1 MAAPTSPAP
10 TTASSAPAGSVP
22 AITSP
27 APPVYGPPSP
37 YAAPPAYGQPPG
49 AYGQPPGYGQPPYQY
64 GQPYPYGQ
72 PPPGYVQ
79 PPPLR
84 PVETRTRKYWE
95 LSAYGAVALGGVYLA
110 SVLAGSV
117 SYGGFYKGQ
126 WGFFV
131 PLVGPALTLGNVGGQ
146 VCNCA
151 ASQLYAYGIGTVLS
165 LATIGAI
172 VPIILGGVLT
182 KTVPVT
188 SSKVQLAP
196 TLARDA
202 GGIQLVGRF

>member
-1 MAAPTSPAP
+1 MNVAER
-10 TTASSAPAGSVP
+10 
-22 AITSP
+22 
-27 APPVYGPPSP
+27 
-37 YAAPPAYGQPPG
+37 
-49 AYGQPPGYGQPPYQY
+49 
-64 GQPYPYGQ
+64 
-72 PPPGYVQ
+72 
-79 PPPLR
+79 R
-84 PVETRTRKYWE
+84 PRQLE
-95 LSAYGAVALGGVYLA
+95 LTGRLERDRGAVALEGVYLA

-131 PLVGPALTLGNVGGQ
+131 PLVGPALTRGNVGGQ
-146 VCNCA
+146 VCDCA

-188 SSKVQLAP
+188 SSKVQLTP
-196 TLARDA
+196 TVARDA
-202 GGIQLVGRF
+202 GGLQLVGRF